1 MIRFSVGF
9 FTIVA
14 AVGAAEGSVGLGT
27 AIVLA
32 TVGIMI
38 MLWGVPNM
46 IKNTDGD
53 MV

>member
-1 MIRFSVGF
+1 MIRFVIGFCTVVVG
-9 FTIVA
+9 
-14 AVGAAEGSVGLGT
+14 VGAAEGSVGLET

-46 IKNTDGD
+46 IKKGD
-53 MV
+53 IV